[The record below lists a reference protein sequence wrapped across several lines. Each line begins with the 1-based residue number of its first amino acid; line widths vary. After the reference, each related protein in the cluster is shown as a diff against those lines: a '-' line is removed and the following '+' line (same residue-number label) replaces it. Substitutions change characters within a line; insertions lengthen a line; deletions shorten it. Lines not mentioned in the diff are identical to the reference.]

1 MSQNI
6 NLKSILNSFTLL
18 LIAGIIGLIVSL
30 VAQLFMVM
38 AKNVYYFIFNN
49 KDFVL
54 TIEIAEISLNLIP
67 LLVCIPSS
75 ILVGLLMYYLIV
87 LLVLRFLLLVLSFFP
102 FV

>member
-1 MSQNI
+1 MSQII

-49 KDFVL
+49 Q
-54 TIEIAEISLNLIP
+54 ISTWGRY
-67 LLVCIPSS
+67 S
-75 ILVGLLMYYLIV
+75 IMVTRL
-87 LLVLRFLLLVLSFFP
+87 
-102 FV
+102 